1 MAALLNPSSSALS
14 LMAMNPSNR
23 AALGK
28 VDEPKANVPGS
39 PAAVSFEEHQSRWNK
54 ANKASKNSTRF
65 VGDGSGAEEAMERI

>member
-1 MAALLNPSSSALS
+1 MHLVLISIAAP
-14 LMAMNPSNR
+14 M
-23 AALGK
+23 
-28 VDEPKANVPGS
+28 KANVPGS